1 MFLGLRAVTT
11 CVYGLSSTMV
21 PLGYKNEE
29 AFLSMPETLFFAGR
43 TGSRSQGGR
52 PQPRWEEGI
61 ELARVVKDQRSI
73 HVRGSNSL
81 SIGSRVRAALLSL
94 REGSLHIASIS

>member
-1 MFLGLRAVTT
+1 MNTRNIL
-11 CVYGLSSTMV
+11 
-21 PLGYKNEE
+21 
-29 AFLSMPETLFFAGR
+29 FAGR

-61 ELARVVKDQRSI
+61 ELARAVKDHRSVHI
-73 HVRGSNSL
+73 RGSNSL

-94 REGSLHIASIS
+94 REGSLHMASIS